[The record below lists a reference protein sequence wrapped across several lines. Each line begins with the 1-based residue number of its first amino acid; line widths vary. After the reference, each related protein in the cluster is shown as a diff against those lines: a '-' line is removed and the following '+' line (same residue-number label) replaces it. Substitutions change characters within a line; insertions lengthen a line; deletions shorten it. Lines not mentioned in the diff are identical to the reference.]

1 MRLHIYTFDLP
12 LASTFRITHEARD
25 VQPTVIVGLEADG
38 HIGWGETT
46 AIAYYDQPQ
55 EKLVR
60 TLEQHRSLIES
71 TPLETPE
78 RYWAALHKAMPDCPF
93 ELCAL
98 DLAANDLWGKQQ
110 GKPLHKLWGL
120 DTGQAPLTN
129 YTIGMGPVEEMVAKI
144 EAKPWPLYKIK
155 LGTEDDLGVIRALRQ
170 KTKSPFR
177 IDANTAWTAEETIAL
192 APQLKELRVEF
203 IEQPLKSDN
212 WEGHA
217 KVYAESVLPVIA
229 DESCQREEDVARCAG
244 SFHGINI
251 KLTKCGGLTPARRMI
266 GEARKKGLQVMVGCM
281 TESSIGISAIAQIAP
296 LLDYVDMDGAL
307 LLREDIATGV
317 CIDDGKVY
325 YTDRPGTGAEL
336 KPELR

>member
-12 LASTFRITHEARD
+12 LASTFRITHEVRD

-46 AIAYYDQPQ
+46 AITYYNQPQ
-55 EKLVR
+55 DKLVR
-60 TLEQHRSLIES
+60 TLEQNRSLIES

-78 RYWAALHKAMPDCPF
+78 RYWATLHEAMPDCPF

-110 GKPLHKLWGL
+110 GKPLHELWGL
-120 DTGQAPLTN
+120 DTSKAPLTN
-129 YTIGMGPVEEMVAKI
+129 YTIGMGSVEEMAAKI
-144 EAKPWPLYKIK
+144 EGKPWPLYKIK

-177 IDANTAWTAEETIAL
+177 IDANTAWTENQAIVL
-192 APQLKELRVEF
+192 APQLKELGVEF
-203 IEQPLKSDN
+203 IEQPLKADN

-217 KVYAESVLPVIA
+217 EVYAESVLPVIA

-317 CIDDGKVY
+317 CIDDGQVY
-325 YTDRPGTGAEL
+325 YPDRPGTGAEL